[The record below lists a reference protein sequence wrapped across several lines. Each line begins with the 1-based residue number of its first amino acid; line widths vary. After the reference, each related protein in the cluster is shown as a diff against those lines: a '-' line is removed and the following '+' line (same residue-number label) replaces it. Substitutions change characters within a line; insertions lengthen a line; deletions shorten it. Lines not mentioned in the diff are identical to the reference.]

1 MKFLYTLLSL
11 CFSTL
16 VFSQEKFEIFF
27 DFNKDI
33 PNEKSALELQKWM
46 TENDHAQVLKIYG
59 YCDSVD
65 DNSYNKELALKR
77 IQSTLKTLTENKIQ
91 ISKSIELIPFGKD
104 FKRSLIQEENRK
116 VTLFYELLKLP
127 VNKIGN
133 EEIPST
139 GDVNAKIERERATL
153 ASKFA
158 KAKVGD
164 IITVENIYFQL
175 DTDKIIDKS
184 RPILNELYEIMR
196 KNPKLKIRING
207 HICCNVEAT
216 NSILSSQRAI
226 AVKAF
231 LLEKQIHFYR
241 LSYKGYGSTKPIYEI
256 PEKSEKERLANRR
269 VEIEIVA
276 N

>member
-1 MKFLYTLLSL
+1 MKYLYTFLSF
-11 CFSTL
+11 CFSTI
-16 VFSQEKFEIFF
+16 VFSQEKLDVFF
-27 DFNKDI
+27 DFNAAI
-33 PNEKSALELQKWM
+33 PNEKSAVSLQKWM
-46 TENDHAQVLKIYG
+46 TENDHAHVLKIYG
-59 YCDSVD
+59 FCDSVD

-104 FKRSLIQEENRK
+104 FKRSVIQEENRK

-127 VNKIGN
+127 VNNIGN

-175 DTDKIIDKS
+175 DTDKIIEKS
-184 RPILNELYEIMR
+184 RPILNELYEIML

-216 NSILSSQRAI
+216 NSKLSSQRAI

-231 LLEKQIHFYR
+231 LLEKEILFFR
-241 LSYKGYGSTKPIYEI
+241 LSYKGYGSTKPIYDI
-256 PEKSEKERLANRR
+256 PEKNEKERLANRR